1 MTSEDAEIARNVRR
15 ELGKRAVNSTM
26 IDVQV
31 KNGNITLAGRITHIR
46 DDKGANLRSEID
58 IVMKNMTRERLVRGF
73 FDQMQYVV
81 EHEDDNQKEKHSRGR
96 MRT

>member
-1 MTSEDAEIARNVRR
+1 MTPEDAEIARNVRR

-31 KNGNITLAGRITHIR
+31 KNGNITLAGRIMHIR
-46 DDKGANLRSEID
+46 EDKAANLRSEID

-81 EHEDDNQKEKHSRGR
+81 EHEDDNEKEKNSRGR
-96 MRT
+96 MRG

>member
-1 MTSEDAEIARNVRR
+1 MTPEDAEIARNVRR
-15 ELGKRAVNSTM
+15 ELGKRPINSTM

-31 KNGNITLAGRITHIR
+31 KSGNITLIGRILHTR
-46 DDKGANLRSEID
+46 EDKTANLRSEID

-81 EHEDDNQKEKHSRGR
+81 EHEDENEKETNSRGR
-96 MRT
+96 MRH

>member
-15 ELGKRAVNSTM
+15 ELGKRPINSTM

-31 KNGNITLAGRITHIR
+31 KSGNITLAGRIMHIR

-81 EHEDDNQKEKHSRGR
+81 EHEDDNEKEKNSRGR
-96 MRT
+96 MRG

>member
-1 MTSEDAEIARNVRR
+1 MTPEDAEIARNVRR
-15 ELGKRAVNSTM
+15 ELGKRPINSTM

-31 KNGNITLAGRITHIR
+31 KNGNITLAGRILHTR
-46 DDKGANLRSEID
+46 EDKGANLRSEVD

-81 EHEDDNQKEKHSRGR
+81 EHEDENEKETNSRGR
-96 MRT
+96 MRH

>member
-1 MTSEDAEIARNVRR
+1 MTPEDAEIARNVRR

-31 KNGNITLAGRITHIR
+31 KNGNITLAGRIMHIR
-46 DDKGANLRSEID
+46 EDKSANLRSEID
-58 IVMKNMTRERLVRGF
+58 IVMKNMTRERMVRGF

-81 EHEDDNQKEKHSRGR
+81 EHEDDNEKEKNSRGR
-96 MRT
+96 MRG

>member
-1 MTSEDAEIARNVRR
+1 MTPEDAEIARNVRR

-31 KNGNITLAGRITHIR
+31 KNGNITLAGRIMHIR
-46 DDKGANLRSEID
+46 EDKAANLRSEID
-58 IVMKNMTRERLVRGF
+58 IVMKNVTRERLVRGF

-81 EHEDDNQKEKHSRGR
+81 EHEDDNEKEKNSRGR
-96 MRT
+96 MRG

>member
-15 ELGKRAVNSTM
+15 ELGKRAIDATM

-31 KNGNITLAGRITHIR
+31 KSGNITLSGRITHMR
-46 DDKGANLRSEID
+46 EDKGASLRSEID
-58 IVMKNMTRERLVRGF
+58 IVMKTMTRERLVRGF

-81 EHEDDNQKEKHSRGR
+81 EHDDDSEKDKGGRGR
-96 MRT
+96 MRS

>member
-1 MTSEDAEIARNVRR
+1 VTSEDAEIARNVRR
-15 ELGKRAVNSTM
+15 ELGKRAIDATM

-31 KNGNITLAGRITHIR
+31 KNGNITLAGRITHKR
-46 DDKGANLRSEID
+46 EDKGATLRSEID

-81 EHEDDNQKEKHSRGR
+81 EHDDDSEKDKNTRGR
-96 MRT
+96 MRG

>member
-1 MTSEDAEIARNVRR
+1 MTSEDAEVARNVRR
-15 ELGKRAVNSTM
+15 ELGKRAIDATM

-31 KNGNITLAGRITHIR
+31 KNGNITLAGRITHMR
-46 DDKGANLRSEID
+46 EDKGANLRSEID

-81 EHEDDNQKEKHSRGR
+81 EHDDDSEKDKNSRGR
-96 MRT
+96 MRG

>member
-15 ELGKRAVNSTM
+15 ELGKRAIDATM

-31 KNGNITLAGRITHIR
+31 KNGNITLSGRIQHMR
-46 DDKGANLRSEID
+46 EDKGASLRSEID
-58 IVMKNMTRERLVRGF
+58 IVMKTMTRERLVRGF

-81 EHEDDNQKEKHSRGR
+81 EHDDDSEKDKNSRGR
-96 MRT
+96 MRG

>member
-1 MTSEDAEIARNVRR
+1 MTPEDAEIARNVRR
-15 ELGKRAVNSTM
+15 ELGKRPINSTM

-31 KNGNITLAGRITHIR
+31 KNGNITLVGRILHTR
-46 DDKGANLRSEID
+46 EDKTANLRSEID

-81 EHEDDNQKEKHSRGR
+81 EHEDDNEKETNSRGR
-96 MRT
+96 MRH

>member
-1 MTSEDAEIARNVRR
+1 MTPEDAEIARNVRR
-15 ELGKRAVNSTM
+15 ELGKRPINSTM

-31 KNGNITLAGRITHIR
+31 KNGNITLVGRILHTR
-46 DDKGANLRSEID
+46 EDKTANLRSEID

-81 EHEDDNQKEKHSRGR
+81 EHDDESEKEKDSRGR
-96 MRT
+96 MRH

>member
-15 ELGKRAVNSTM
+15 ELGKRAINSTM

-31 KNGNITLAGRITHIR
+31 KSGNITLSGRIMHIR
-46 DDKGANLRSEID
+46 DDKGANLHSEID

-81 EHEDDNQKEKHSRGR
+81 DHEDDSEKEKNSRGR
-96 MRT
+96 MRS

>member
-1 MTSEDAEIARNVRR
+1 MTSEDAEVARNVRR
-15 ELGKRAVNSTM
+15 ELGKRAIDATM

-31 KNGNITLAGRITHIR
+31 KNGNITLAGRITHMR
-46 DDKGANLRSEID
+46 EDKGANLRSEID

-81 EHEDDNQKEKHSRGR
+81 EHDDSSEKEKNSRGR
-96 MRT
+96 MRG

>member
-15 ELGKRAVNSTM
+15 ELGKRAIDATM

-31 KNGNITLAGRITHIR
+31 KSGNITLAGRIMHMR
-46 DDKGANLRSEID
+46 EDKGANLRSEID

-81 EHEDDNQKEKHSRGR
+81 EHDDDSEKDKSSRGR
-96 MRT
+96 MRG